1 MLLLLSARWSKK
13 EKQLTKV
20 NIHQAMAYVIDR
32 VSLAYDKKAEGVD
45 YTLGHI
51 HQLTETHVVLASSE
65 EFVRW
70 CKN

>member
-1 MLLLLSARWSKK
+1 
-13 EKQLTKV
+13 
-20 NIHQAMAYVIDR
+20 MAYVIDR
-32 VSLAYDKKAEGVD
+32 VSLAYDKNAEGVD